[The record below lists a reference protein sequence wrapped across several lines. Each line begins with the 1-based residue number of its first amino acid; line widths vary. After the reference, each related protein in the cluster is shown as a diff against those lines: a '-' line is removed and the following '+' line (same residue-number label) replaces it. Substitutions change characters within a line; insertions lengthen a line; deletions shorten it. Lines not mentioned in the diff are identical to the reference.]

1 MSCGGYGGLVP
12 VPLTLGVPKR
22 REDRPLTA
30 RLLLVSGDDGMVTE
44 ELAPM
49 IGDRV
54 VPLSELPPPAD
65 APAGVIGAV
74 DLREASTFEPPPGL
88 ALHID
93 CTPHQVSTVLE
104 LPVTAAVFVAGAV
117 DVELVRAITA
127 AGFRAGIDF
136 AAPVEQVAD
145 FLAVLAHADTGFVGR
160 VRTGREALAA
170 IAATVA
176 ALRGDDVRAA
186 FTDPDA
192 AALARLNPDAA
203 AAVREVLIGI
213 EVTDS
218 GSVARDL
225 AALSN
230 S

>member
-1 MSCGGYGGLVP
+1 MP

-54 VPLSELPPPAD
+54 VPLSELPPPVD

-74 DLREASTFEPPPGL
+74 DLRGASTFEPPPGI

-93 CTPHQVSTVLE
+93 CTAEQVSAVLE

-117 DVELVRAITA
+117 DVEVVRAITA

-136 AAPVEQVAD
+136 AAPIEQVAD
-145 FLAVLAHADTGFVGR
+145 FLAVLAHTDTGFVGR
-160 VRTGREALAA
+160 VRTGREALAG

-176 ALRGDDVRAA
+176 ALRGD
-186 FTDPDA
+186 
-192 AALARLNPDAA
+192 
-203 AAVREVLIGI
+203 
-213 EVTDS
+213 
-218 GSVARDL
+218 
-225 AALSN
+225 
-230 S
+230 